1 MTLQVNNI
9 NSYYGSSHILH
20 NVSLG
25 VDDGAMVSIL
35 GRNGVG
41 KSTLLKSIVG
51 LNPPREGSITFNGK
65 DITKAKTHE
74 RTREGVAYVP
84 QGREIIPD
92 LTIDENLFVAM
103 RGVGNK
109 SKSIPDDI
117 FALFPALGSI
127 RSRKGGVLSGGQQ
140 QQLAIARA
148 LIQNPSILLL
158 DEPTEGL
165 QPSVVD
171 EIVEITK
178 RIHSDNNCAILLVEQ
193 NLEFV
198 RDITKQ
204 FAIMDNG
211 QFVERGDIEQLTDDV
226 VKKHLSV

>member
-1 MTLQVNNI
+1 MSLQINKI

-20 NVSLG
+20 SVSLD
-25 VDDGAMVSIL
+25 VDDGAMISIL

-51 LNPPREGSITFNGK
+51 LNPPREGVITFNGK

-74 RTREGVAYVP
+74 RTHNGVAYVP
-84 QGREIIPD
+84 QGREIISD

-109 SKSIPDDI
+109 SKQIPTSI
-117 FALFPALGSI
+117 FELFPALANI

-165 QPSVVD
+165 QPSVVE

-198 RDITKQ
+198 RDITKY

-211 QFVERGDIEQLTDDV
+211 RIVQQGAIDDLTDDV